1 MVKVIEEIKELKI
14 PVNSLGMLGRVAL
27 VSGGSRGIGRA
38 VVEKLAECG
47 VNVMV
52 NYLNDEAS
60 AAQSVK
66 AAVKHGVRAVSVQG
80 DVSVLSEAS
89 AVVSSVWET
98 FGRIDFL
105 ICNAGIWL
113 GSPVDI
119 HTEELWE
126 RVIDTNLKGSW
137 TLCREAV
144 PHMKREGFGRI
155 VLISSTA
162 GQRGEANYSSYAAA
176 KGGQISLVKS
186 LAAEL
191 GSFGINVNSVAPG
204 WVETEMSVSA
214 LAEDPSGRQRI
225 EAAIPLGRVA
235 KAEEIAWP
243 VVFLCSEWARHITGE
258 VLNVNGG
265 SVLCG

>member
-1 MVKVIEEIKELKI
+1 M
-14 PVNSLGMLGRVAL
+14 PANSLGMLGRVAL

-38 VVEKLAECG
+38 VVEKMAECG
-47 VNVMV
+47 VNVVV

-60 AAQSVK
+60 AARSVET
-66 AAVKHGVRAVSVQG
+66 AVRHGVRALSVQG
-80 DVSVLSEAS
+80 DVSVVSGAR
-89 AVVSSVWET
+89 AVVSSAWET

-105 ICNAGIWL
+105 ICNAGLWV
-113 GSPVDI
+113 GSPVDT
-119 HTEELWE
+119 HTEEMWE
-126 RVIDTNLKGSW
+126 RVIDINLKGSW
-137 TLCREAV
+137 ALCREAV

-204 WVETEMSVSA
+204 WVETEMSATA
-214 LAEDPSGRQRI
+214 LADPSGRQKI
-225 EAAIPLGRVA
+225 EASIPLGRVA